1 MPTPRNNWQTPISA
15 YHATI
20 DAMLRGETAGWTE
33 APIGFHSLGVDENS
47 DWLNAINQLLTAIPA
62 ESISRICDIVIPDL
76 LKQGRDGE
84 ALAALRK
91 MATISPDDA
100 HVQELLGIIL
110 ADCGDRGEAETHL
123 RRALSIE
130 PQRTTAD
137 LRLISLLIRDRGEEA
152 KQRLESIRE
161 EDGQILARL
170 SLQLQLA
177 ITDGDTCGA
186 DAIGR
191 QLTETALNSNQAL
204 GQVIEILTQCGR
216 TDQAIERRRDAPD
229 DVDSLHLDLTLARCL
244 VNQEPGTE
252 LHSDLW
258 NQWAA
263 THGEIPDMMVL
274 LASRERRC
282 SRTERVESLLRNAI
296 EKQPEDANICF
307 QLGDLLLELGR
318 IDEAI
323 VITRTAWEQNPRDAR
338 INLNLGL
345 LHVLNNAA
353 LDGLAYLQ
361 RGLMLQPRAGHG
373 FMALGAVLRLLGDIH
388 GAEQACRELLKCF
401 PDEPAFQTNL
411 GMVLLHQG
419 DYQQGW
425 PAYEARLAPGLFPVP
440 SPRGVKRWD
449 QQSATE
455 ELILVAE
462 QGAGDLIQ
470 FMRYAGFLKL
480 LIPRVS
486 IQADARFRTLL
497 ELFGTFDAIH
507 TPESCPEDTAGCEWM
522 PLMSVPGL
530 LGVTADNP
538 LIEAPYLAAFSESV
552 QRWTAV
558 LRRGMSEPERLVAL
572 HWQGNPEPE
581 RSWSMAGR
589 SFRLEDLSAVAA
601 GHGIRLVS
609 VQKGTGS
616 EQLAECS
623 FLHRFVGAQPLVD
636 QCWDYAETAAILASC
651 DLVISS
657 DSGIAHLA
665 GALGLTTWLLLDY
678 APDWRWGGR
687 GDRTIWY
694 PSMRLFR
701 QEQLGDWSPVGR
713 AVSLALSELG
723 ARDTS
728 QSNPAQNP
736 RETR

>member
-1 MPTPRNNWQTPISA
+1 
-15 YHATI
+15 
-20 DAMLRGETAGWTE
+20 
-33 APIGFHSLGVDENS
+33 
-47 DWLNAINQLLTAIPA
+47 
-62 ESISRICDIVIPDL
+62 
-76 LKQGRDGE
+76 
-84 ALAALRK
+84 
-91 MATISPDDA
+91 
-100 HVQELLGIIL
+100 
-110 ADCGDRGEAETHL
+110 
-123 RRALSIE
+123 
-130 PQRTTAD
+130 
-137 LRLISLLIRDRGEEA
+137 
-152 KQRLESIRE
+152 
-161 EDGQILARL
+161 
-170 SLQLQLA
+170 
-177 ITDGDTCGA
+177 
-186 DAIGR
+186 
-191 QLTETALNSNQAL
+191 
-204 GQVIEILTQCGR
+204 
-216 TDQAIERRRDAPD
+216 
-229 DVDSLHLDLTLARCL
+229 
-244 VNQEPGTE
+244 
-252 LHSDLW
+252 
-258 NQWAA
+258 
-263 THGEIPDMMVL
+263 
-274 LASRERRC
+274 
-282 SRTERVESLLRNAI
+282 
-296 EKQPEDANICF
+296 
-307 QLGDLLLELGR
+307 
-318 IDEAI
+318 
-323 VITRTAWEQNPRDAR
+323 
-338 INLNLGL
+338 
-345 LHVLNNAA
+345 
-353 LDGLAYLQ
+353 
-361 RGLMLQPRAGHG
+361 
-373 FMALGAVLRLLGDIH
+373 
-388 GAEQACRELLKCF
+388 
-401 PDEPAFQTNL
+401 
-411 GMVLLHQG
+411 
-419 DYQQGW
+419 
-425 PAYEARLAPGLFPVP
+425 
-440 SPRGVKRWD
+440 
-449 QQSATE
+449 
-455 ELILVAE
+455 
-462 QGAGDLIQ
+462 
-470 FMRYAGFLKL
+470 MRYAGFLKL